1 MINFSGVV
9 MTANLIIEAALKL
22 FTQHGY
28 EGASLADIANEV
40 GIHKSSIY
48 THFKKKEDIFLAVFE
63 YAMADYRE
71 HLKQLLTT
79 IQHDSIEDS
88 LYKILRDVG
97 QYYNH
102 SADKVVFQKRFLL
115 FPPIFLQDD
124 LKSRFASFDESLVQM
139 LFSIF
144 KERTPE
150 TEFNHEVVKGWL
162 NAYSCVLDGLFSH
175 MVYYGNVGFDEK
187 VTSIWTLYWGGIQH
201 STLHAK

>member
-1 MINFSGVV
+1 

-28 EGASLADIANEV
+28 EGASLADIAKEV

-48 THFKKKEDIFLAVFE
+48 NHFKKKEDLFLAVFD
-63 YAMADYRE
+63 YATSDYRE
-71 HLKQLLTT
+71 HLKLLLTT
-79 IQHDSIEDS
+79 IEHDSIEES
-88 LYKILRDVG
+88 LYKILCNVG
-97 QYYNH
+97 QYFNQ

-115 FPPIFLQDD
+115 FPPAFLQEEMRE
-124 LKSRFASFDESLVQM
+124 KFATFDESLMQM

-150 TEFNHEVVKGWL
+150 AKFNAAEVTSWL

-175 MVYYGNVGFDEK
+175 MVYYGNVGFEEK
-187 VTSIWTLYWGGIQH
+187 VNSIWKLYWGGIQQ
-201 STLHAK
+201 SA